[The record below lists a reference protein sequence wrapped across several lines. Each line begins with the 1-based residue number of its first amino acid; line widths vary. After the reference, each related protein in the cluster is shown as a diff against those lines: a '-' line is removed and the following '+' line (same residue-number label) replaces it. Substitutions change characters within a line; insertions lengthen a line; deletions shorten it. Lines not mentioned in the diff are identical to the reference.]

1 MPSRQPLLLYFLSP
15 FPHRRRCRAV
25 ELFESAVKKFLICKS
40 ISLHDVR
47 NRILRVYQIMVY
59 MRYPDFIQILEEGHP
74 YIFFE
79 KTAEGLLP
87 KSSPVCDVPER
98 DRLLVVLLHVGD
110 DIPQA
115 VDCEPVPLFVRGQH
129 AGGKV
134 PYEAGQHLQGQ
145 ALRFQVKG
153 GGVLDVEPGHI
164 FKELADLQV
173 GRKIFVA
180 YQVRPAQDVMVFNVR
195 HTVLEMLPGN
205 VDAQEHGSLVI
216 AEGTVHL
223 HGLHCHK
230 LLFWERVLC
239 AFHGDVRQDVQ
250 RVQDLQLLV
259 PVERPVA
266 AGGCV
271 ESHVYP

>member
-1 MPSRQPLLLYFLSP
+1 MGDGLL
-15 FPHRRRCRAV
+15 CIDQV
-25 ELFESAVKKFLICKS
+25 LI
-40 ISLHDVR
+40 DVGDAD
-47 NRILRVYQIMVY
+47 LV
-59 MRYPDFIQILEEGHP
+59 QILEEGHP

-180 YQVRPAQDVMVFNVR
+180 YQVRPAQDVVVLNVR
-195 HTVLEMLPGN
+195 HAVLKVLSCYM
-205 VDAQEHGSLVI
+205 DAQEHGGLVV
-216 AEGTVHL
+216 AEGAVHL
-223 HGLHCHK
+223 HGLYGHE
-230 LLFWERVLC
+230 LLFGEREFCSL
-239 AFHGDVRQDVQ
+239 HGDVRQAVQ
-250 RVQDLQLLV
+250 RIQDLQLLV

-266 AGGCV
+266 AGHGV
-271 ESHVYP
+271 EGDVYAGIPDVVEGFIVRLCHLQYPPYVFWKKHSRKGETNQY